1 MKLSGASLSLALCLL
16 VLSGCGG
23 TPKKDTF
30 YRLPDAAGS
39 AMVTV
44 EDGPVLYIPPFGAD
58 GLHGERALIYAHDD
72 GTTLEQYNYH
82 YWVDSP
88 RQLLQQ
94 ALATHLRATHRIALT
109 PSADAVHSLRGRI
122 VRFERQGQGKNGTAE
137 VELEFEL
144 LPADT
149 DVPVFARRY
158 ARSAA
163 LSDDEIGS
171 CAGALGRAAQEV
183 LVELS
188 TDLEAYWGH

>member
-1 MKLSGASLSLALCLL
+1 MKLSGASLILALCLL
-16 VLSGCGG
+16 VLGGCGG
-23 TPKKDTF
+23 TPEKDTF
-30 YRLPDAAGS
+30 YRLPETTGS

-58 GLHGERALIYAHDD
+58 GLHGERALVYAHDD

-94 ALATHLRATHRIALT
+94 ALAAHLRATHRIALT
-109 PSADAVHSLRGRI
+109 PSADAAHSLRGRI
-122 VRFERQGQGKNGTAE
+122 VRFERQAQGKHGTAE

-144 LPADT
+144 LSADT

-158 ARSAA
+158 ARSTA
-163 LSDDEIGS
+163 LPDDEIGS
-171 CAGALGRAAQEV
+171 CVGALGRAAQEV
-183 LVELS
+183 LVELA